1 MAGARYAACPEGQK
15 LNSQGRQT
23 GGGGVGQTHASIV
36 EVAGVT
42 FMLEYRVLRHSE
54 VMVAAETVYLWL
66 PTRRRATQL

>member
-1 MAGARYAACPEGQK
+1 
-15 LNSQGRQT
+15 
-23 GGGGVGQTHASIV
+23 VGQTHASIV